1 MYLCSIK
8 FNSMKKH
15 LKRLSFIF
23 ALLIIT
29 SVSNTFAQDPGSGPD
44 PGGDPD
50 VPIDGGIALLAAG
63 AAAYGIKTL
72 RNKKE
77 KAEL

>member
-1 MYLCSIK
+1 MFIK
-8 FNSMKKH
+8 SKSMKKH
-15 LKRLSFIF
+15 LLKLSFIF
-23 ALLIIT
+23 AIIFIA

>member
-1 MYLCSIK
+1 MYIYNNKSRP
-8 FNSMKKH
+8 MKKH
-15 LKRLSFIF
+15 FKKLSFIF
-23 ALLIIT
+23 TFLFIALVT
-29 SVSNTFAQDPGSGPD
+29 STFAQDPGSGPD

-77 KAEL
+77 KS

>member
-1 MYLCSIK
+1 
-8 FNSMKKH
+8 MKKH
-15 LKRLSFIF
+15 LKISSIF
-23 ALLIIT
+23 FGLLLIT
-29 SVSNTFAQDPGSGPD
+29 LSSLAQDPGPGPD

>member
-1 MYLCSIK
+1 
-8 FNSMKKH
+8 MKKTFKISS
-15 LKRLSFIF
+15 LIFALSFISF
-23 ALLIIT
+23 CAI
-29 SVSNTFAQDPGSGPD
+29 AQDPGPGPD

-63 AAAYGIKTL
+63 AAAYGIKAL

>member
-1 MYLCSIK
+1 
-8 FNSMKKH
+8 MKKH
-15 LKRLSFIF
+15 IKISSLLFGFILT
-23 ALLIIT
+23 ALT
-29 SVSNTFAQDPGSGPD
+29 SLAQDPGPGPD

-63 AAAYGIKTL
+63 AATYGIKTL